1 MLYEKLIYN
10 NYIVDLDKISLYD
23 VRRETPYFN
32 NFRTISDSLTPL
44 TSYFNCRSFLSIK
57 EI

>member
-1 MLYEKLIYN
+1 MLYDKLIYN

-32 NFRTISDSLTPL
+32 NFRTISDSLTSL
-44 TSYFNCRSFLSIK
+44 TSYFNCRSF
-57 EI
+57 